1 MFNSRFTL
9 PYYLIS
15 GALFL
20 GLGVFVFFSPPA
32 KLAEWGVPPFAV
44 ASFFV
49 FMGSFRL
56 FRAYMI
62 HRRNQAENHN

>member
-15 GALFL
+15 GLLFV
-20 GLGVFVFFSPPA
+20 GMGVFVFIAPPA
-32 KLAEWGVPPFAV
+32 KLAEWGIPPIAL
-44 ASFFV
+44 ASFMV
-49 FMGSFRL
+49 FMGAFRL

-62 HRRNQAENHN
+62 HRRNQAENQN